1 MIRFVYMKR
10 VLYILVIVI
19 SVSILFASDNLISY
33 FNASSNGS
41 RIKVEW
47 RSSDESSIQ
56 KYALERACKNGSFSK
71 LSELDAKG
79 YASAYTYNDEN
90 ALKETLSKDDNIQ
103 SATLYT
109 YRIKIISKDQSVSY
123 SNSINVSHSTSGVK
137 RTWGMIKEMFK

>member
-1 MIRFVYMKR
+1 MIRFAYMKK

-19 SVSILFASDNLISY
+19 SAGILFASDSLISY
-33 FNASSNGS
+33 FNASSNGN

-47 RSSDESSIQ
+47 RSTDESTIQ

-90 ALKETLSKDDNIQ
+90 ALKESIEKDDNIQ

-109 YRIKIISKDQSVSY
+109 YRIKILNKDHSVSY
-123 SNSINVSHSTSGVK
+123 
-137 RTWGMIKEMFK
+137 